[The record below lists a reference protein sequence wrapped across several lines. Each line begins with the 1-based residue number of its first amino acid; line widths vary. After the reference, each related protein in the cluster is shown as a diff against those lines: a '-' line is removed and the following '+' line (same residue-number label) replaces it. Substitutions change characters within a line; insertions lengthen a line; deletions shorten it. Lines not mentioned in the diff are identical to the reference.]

1 MLLKCLPVKAKI
13 YFLRPLK
20 EAKFPLPYSLNFVT
34 IKLFYRIAI
43 EQLAKCVREESFQF
57 CLIWSQID
65 RCERDDG
72 CILVAFFFWGGGG
85 KGESQSTNNIS
96 VNAFVSGEP
105 FFVCRKIDKHLDS
118 PSVFMSQGARKVL
131 LGTIEWNQYLPL
143 IASPPSLILISWQ
156 VSAGSSGMEPRGTG
170 RKKKQSLA

>member
-1 MLLKCLPVKAKI
+1 MLLTCLPAEAKI
-13 YFLRPLK
+13 YLLRPLK

-72 CILVAFFFWGGGG
+72 CILVAFFFWGGGER
-85 KGESQSTNNIS
+85 ESQSTNNIS